1 MKNQVKRN
9 CSVCGGTGAADSGG
23 VYEWGETIYLPCE
36 CFFERNDK
44 MKVLADASKKM
55 ENETIEVLASAIKSV
70 ADAIC
75 PEGTPYEPPIG
86 GHVASLMESN
96 IYVAERLGYIGDAIK
111 ELAEAVRLHG
121 QTDRKQEVEGSS

>member
-1 MKNQVKRN
+1 MENQVKRN

-23 VYEWGETIYLPCE
+23 VYEWGETIYIPCE

-44 MKVLADASKKM
+44 I
-55 ENETIEVLASAIKSV
+55 ENETIEVLAGAIKSV

-86 GHVASLMESN
+86 GYVASLMESN

-121 QTDRKQEVEGSS
+121 QTDREQEVEGSL

>member
-1 MKNQVKRN
+1 VQNQVKRN

-44 MKVLADASKKM
+44 M
-55 ENETIEVLASAIKSV
+55 ENETFESM
-70 ADAIC
+70 AD
-75 PEGTPYEPPIG
+75 
-86 GHVASLMESN
+86 
-96 IYVAERLGYIGDAIK
+96 
-111 ELAEAVRLHG
+111 AVRLHG